1 MKPSVLAAA
10 LLPLPLMAQNETDH
24 PYTKAN
30 IAPVT
35 FVYEDA
41 ATDGCWTNP
50 GDSPA
55 LAYAALQAAGI
66 AVTDDPA
73 MATTTLRLFID
84 AQREAG
90 GCYGNMTLDL
100 RGPAHWAGE
109 PVQVVLRDAGGSF
122 IGHQVVNDVVPV
134 IIDHFVGGELAGF
147 PEK

>member
-1 MKPSVLAAA
+1 MRPIALALA
-10 LLPLPLMAQNETDH
+10 LLPLAAMAQNEAEH

-55 LAYAALQAAGI
+55 LAYAALRAAGI
-66 AVTDDPA
+66 AVTEDPGQ
-73 MATTTLRLFID
+73 ATTTLRLFID
-84 AQREAG
+84 AQRDGG

-100 RGPAHWAGE
+100 RGPAEWAGA

-122 IGHQVVNDVVPV
+122 IGHQVVNAVVPV

-147 PEK
+147 PDG